1 MLKYL
6 SNIITSTNPNL
17 AVLQLLLFLA
27 IVLLSFYL
35 YRLSESPYSKK
46 NNAKEGFQQEHP
58 YVQKQNQEI
67 YDKFYAEMYDGVNN
81 RNKICQRELFQIVKM
96 TEPSTLNSVFLDVGS
111 GTGCVLDELTNS
123 GYAAYGIDKSEA
135 MVEYAEKTHPNIII
149 QGGDVLD
156 PMNYENGTFTHVLCL
171 NMTIY
176 EIPNKSQFFSNCYY
190 WMKPNSYLIIHL
202 VNRDKFSTKKYL
214 KNQGITTLYD
224 NIMPE
229 SETNEHKN
237 IRKTSE
243 SVVFEDCK
251 YEEKY
256 DFSSK
261 DEKKTVVF
269 TQIFTDNKSKN
280 IRRNEQVLTIESIDE
295 ILDMA
300 KRSGFIVHAKTA
312 MDRINGDENQYLY
325 VLERTM

>member
-27 IVLLSFYL
+27 IVLLSIYL
-35 YRLSESPYSKK
+35 YRISESPYSKK
-46 NNAKEGFQQEHP
+46 SNGKEGFQQEYP

-81 RNKICQRELFQIVKM
+81 RDKICQRELFQIVKM
-96 TEPSTLNSVFLDVGS
+96 TEPSAQNSVFLDVGS
-111 GTGCVLDELTNS
+111 GTGCVLNELINA
-123 GYAAYGIDKSEA
+123 GYPAYGIDKSEA
-135 MVEYAEKTHPNIII
+135 MIEYSEKVHPNISV

-176 EIPNKSQFFSNCYY
+176 ELNDKSKFFNNCYY
-190 WMKPNSYLIIHL
+190 WMKPNAYLIVHL
-202 VNRDKFSTKKYL
+202 VNRDKLSTKKYL
-214 KNQGITTLYD
+214 KNKGITTLYD
-224 NIMPE
+224 SIMPE
-229 SETNEHKN
+229 SENNNTRKTNE
-237 IRKTSE
+237 T
-243 SVVFEDCK
+243 VVFEDCK
-251 YEEKY
+251 YEENY

-261 DEKKTVVF
+261 DKKEKVIF

-280 IRRNEQVLTIESIDE
+280 IRRNEQSLMIESIDE